1 MSKGFEGNVTLLYN
15 FGFCFSHISQSL
27 EVLEINNYLLKGE
40 GLKNIKFFVT
50 ASLALVRESFSG
62 LLLKLKIFN
71 LFSHSYVAILMLKWQ
86 GYLKIENITTTVLFG
101 LHKYNKI
108 SL

>member
-1 MSKGFEGNVTLLYN
+1 M
-15 FGFCFSHISQSL
+15 
-27 EVLEINNYLLKGE
+27 LKGE
-40 GLKNIKFFVT
+40 GLKNIKLFVT

-62 LLLKLKIFN
+62 LLLKLP
-71 LFSHSYVAILMLKWQ
+71 FSLIHIASSMLKWQ

-108 SL
+108 SLWLLESKRFGTTD